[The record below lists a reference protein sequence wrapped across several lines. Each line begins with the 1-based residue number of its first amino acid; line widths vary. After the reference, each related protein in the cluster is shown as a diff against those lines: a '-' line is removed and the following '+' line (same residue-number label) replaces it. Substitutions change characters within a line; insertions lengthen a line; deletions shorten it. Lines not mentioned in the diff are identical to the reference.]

1 MSIFNGV
8 KNSKLF
14 LMSVLHSLGVLAY
27 VALVVT
33 FMSNA
38 EKFLGKEDNSLTGI
52 VVLMLFIVSALITS
66 SLVLGKPVMYYLDGK
81 KKEAIKLLFYT
92 MGDLFALFIIVLVV
106 FVLIR

>member
-1 MSIFNGV
+1 M

-14 LMSVLHSLGVLAY
+14 LMSLLHSLGVLVY
-27 VALVVT
+27 VSLVVT

-38 EKFLGKEDNSLTGI
+38 EKLLGKEDNGLTGI

-81 KKEAIKLLFYT
+81 KQEAIKLLFYT
-92 MGDLFALFIIVLVV
+92 IADLFVLFIIVLVV
-106 FVLIR
+106 FILIR